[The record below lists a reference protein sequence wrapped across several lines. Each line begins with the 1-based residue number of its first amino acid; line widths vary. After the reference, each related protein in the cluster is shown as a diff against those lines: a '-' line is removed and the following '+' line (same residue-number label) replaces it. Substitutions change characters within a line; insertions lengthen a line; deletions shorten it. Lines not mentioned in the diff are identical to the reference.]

1 MGNEEYDWRYQHLVT
16 FVLEHK
22 DVYLD
27 AAWDIQN
34 SFTGRM
40 DIIGLHRFF
49 IESALEIKNS
59 IKLFESGFI
68 GAAFYSVRAAVE
80 LARVVTLFASSE
92 NHAKSDIFGL
102 WKSGGKFPFDAQI
115 KEKIKASSEVFSEI
129 EHEIPWFF
137 ENQAERLRKMQ
148 KYIHKQGFVTFYDRG
163 FESAEKISM
172 RRTRITEDFDTFVKN
187 SIIEISILRV
197 CVDPFPILL
206 NDPEVYRRIH
216 FESMTI
222 PFGEGLMELI
232 GAKTIRLVRSIP
244 SYRSYVENF
253 IDYDEL
259 SDEALSVIN
268 DNYYDRGW
276 WGVVEP
282 QLQFLSVG
290 DRVAVFLFQL
300 SAKVSK
306 VYSIGGLHFYFS
318 NVPTKRK
325 NMSWS
330 SETFDSVN
338 DFNVAYDEV
347 FLSHVY
353 VLGQDF
359 WMEHNEPLSETE
371 EAAYITLN
379 DLHNDEQDK

>member
-1 MGNEEYDWRYQHLVT
+1 MSDEEYDWRYQHLAT

-27 AAWDIQN
+27 SAWDIQN
-34 SFTGRM
+34 SFTGRV

-68 GAAFYSVRAAVE
+68 GAAFYSVRVAVE

-92 NHAKSDIFGL
+92 NHANSDMFGL

-115 KEKIKASSEVFSEI
+115 KEKIKASSEVFMEV

-137 ENQAERLRKMQ
+137 ENQAKRLKKMQ
-148 KYIHKQGFVTFYDRG
+148 KYIHKQGFATFYDRG
-163 FESAEKISM
+163 FESVEKSFM
-172 RRTRITEDFDTFVKN
+172 RKNRITEDFDTFIKN

-206 NDPEVYRRIH
+206 NDPEIYRRIH

-222 PFGEGLMELI
+222 PFGEGLMEVI
-232 GAKTIRLVRSIP
+232 GADIIQLVRSIP
-244 SYRSYVENF
+244 AYRSYVESF
-253 IDYDEL
+253 MEYDEL
-259 SDEALSVIN
+259 SDEALSVVN

-276 WGVVEP
+276 WNVVSP
-282 QLQFLSVG
+282 QMQLLSVG
-290 DRVAVFLFQL
+290 DRVAVSLFQL
-300 SAKVSK
+300 SVKVSK
-306 VYSIGGLHFYFS
+306 VYSIGGLHFHFS

-325 NMSWS
+325 NLSWS
-330 SETFDSVN
+330 SETFDSVS
-338 DFNVAYDEV
+338 DFNVTYDEV
-347 FLSHVY
+347 FLSHVQ

-359 WMEHNEPLSETE
+359 WLEHNEPLSETE
-371 EAAYITLN
+371 KAVYLTLN
-379 DLHNDEQDK
+379 NLQNDEQGK